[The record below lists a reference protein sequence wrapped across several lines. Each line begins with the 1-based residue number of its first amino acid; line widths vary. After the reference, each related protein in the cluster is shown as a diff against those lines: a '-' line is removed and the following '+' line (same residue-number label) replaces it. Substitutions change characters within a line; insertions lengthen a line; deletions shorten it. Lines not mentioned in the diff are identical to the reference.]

1 MGGGGGS
8 GGGGRDR
15 ISTKAAKAQLSA
27 KQSEFGKSAIGQ
39 LPGMASLMGNIS
51 LSSQQKALDQGG
63 TAVAVPG
70 TSFAPQGQAYT
81 EAPGMRSSAE
91 LAGQRFAVG
100 SQGKPSLQGPAGSIG
115 KISATKPPK
124 GSGLGYVG
132 DVAGVTK
139 TTEIMGIPVTTF
151 TGKTGYTP
159 TGEKMAEPT
168 GGGKETPSAPVTEP
182 EVTPEVTPEIVP
194 DDTMLEGGTRRRTR
208 FKRAGA
214 GGTILEGFG
223 ALYK

>member
-8 GGGGRDR
+8 GGGGRER
-15 ISTKAAKAQLSA
+15 ISTSAAKTQLTA
-27 KQSEFGKSAIGQ
+27 KQKSLSRSLVGQ

-51 LSSQQKALDQGG
+51 LASQQKALDQGG
-63 TAVAVPG
+63 TAIAVPG

-91 LAGQRFAVG
+91 LAGQRFSVG
-100 SQGKPSLQGPAGSIG
+100 SQGKPSKQGPAGSIG
-115 KISATKPPK
+115 KISATKPPA
-124 GSGLGYVG
+124 GSGMGYVG

-139 TTEIMGIPVTTF
+139 TTEILGIPVTTF
-151 TGKTGYTP
+151 TGKTGYSP

-168 GGGKETPSAPVTEP
+168 GGGKETPQVPAEP
-182 EVTPEVTPEIVP
+182 EVTPEITPEVVP
-194 DDTMLEGGTRRRTR
+194 DDTVLASKTRRTR
-208 FKRAGA
+208 FKRAGQA
-214 GGTILEGFG
+214 GTILEGFG

>member
-8 GGGGRDR
+8 GGGGKER
-15 ISTKAAKAQLSA
+15 ISTSAAKTQLTA
-27 KQSEFGKSAIGQ
+27 KQKSLSRSLVGQ

-51 LSSQQKALDQGG
+51 LASQQKALDQGG
-63 TAVAVPG
+63 TAIAVPG
-70 TSFAPQGQAYT
+70 TSFAAQGQRYSQS
-81 EAPGMRSSAE
+81 PGQTPAE
-91 LAGQRFAVG
+91 F
-100 SQGKPSLQGPAGSIG
+100 QGRIA
-115 KISATKPPK
+115 ATKPGK
-124 GSGLGYVG
+124 GSSMGYVG

-151 TGKTGYTP
+151 TGKTGYSP

-168 GGGKETPSAPVTEP
+168 GGGKETPTAPVTEP

-194 DDTMLEGGTRRRTR
+194 DDTVLASKTRRTR
-208 FKRAGA
+208 FKRAGQ